1 MAYKVMIADGP
12 AAGWT
17 YTTSVPPDPVIAVAP
32 APREDERSRRTFMR
46 VLLEG
51 EPWPGQ
57 HQYARGELPGVDVLL
72 DELEDV
78 LVRYRVVQ

>member
-1 MAYKVMIADGP
+1 MGYKVVIDDGP
-12 AAGWT
+12 AEGWS
-17 YTTSVPPDPVIAVAP
+17 YVTSVPPDPVIAVAP
-32 APREDERSRRTFMR
+32 QPREDEFSRSAFMR
-46 VLLEG
+46 VLTDG